1 MKHLLLF
8 SLAALTLVSCH
19 TTEELIEEVSS
30 EIYIPERIESG
41 RAKAYAYNID
51 RSDSTASIID
61 YQYFTPQFSS
71 GVMDSTFKDS
81 VNARIVQLA
90 SMQSPDT
97 ETLPLGP
104 VTDYYF
110 ERVVD
115 DFTVD
120 ETEEDEGFDMW
131 RWQMEAGFDISE
143 TEEYVC
149 LTSHGWAY
157 TGGAHGNGFSFYH
170 YFLKENGDELQ
181 LEEFTL
187 DEETLLAI
195 GEKYF
200 REQQEIGPDVTFDE
214 AGFWFENNVFFLNDN
229 FYFTDQEMVF
239 VYNSYEIAPYAAGV
253 IDVRVPLSELEGVV
267 KREGF

>member
-8 SLAALTLVSCH
+8 SLATIILVSCN
-19 TTEELIEEVSS
+19 TTEEIIDEVSS
-30 EIYIPERIESG
+30 ELHIPDRIASG

-51 RSDSTASIID
+51 RSDSTASTID
-61 YQYFTPQFSS
+61 YKYFTPQFSS

-104 VTDYYF
+104 LTDYYF

-120 ETEEDEGFDMW
+120 ETEEDEDFEMW

-143 TEEYVC
+143 TDNYVC
-149 LTSHGWAY
+149 LISNGWSY
-157 TGGAHGNGFSFYH
+157 TGGAHGNGYSLYNYFS
-170 YFLKENGDELQ
+170 KESGKELG
-181 LEEFTL
+181 LDDFTE
-187 DEETLLAI
+187 DMGALLTIA
-195 GEKYF
+195 ERHF
-200 REQQEIGPDVTFDE
+200 REQQEIEPGASLNDM
-214 AGFWFENNVFFLNDN
+214 GFWFENDTFHLNDN
-229 FYFTDQEMVF
+229 FYFSGGNLVF
-239 VYNSYEIAPYAAGV
+239 V
-253 IDVRVPLSELEGVV
+253 
-267 KREGF
+267 